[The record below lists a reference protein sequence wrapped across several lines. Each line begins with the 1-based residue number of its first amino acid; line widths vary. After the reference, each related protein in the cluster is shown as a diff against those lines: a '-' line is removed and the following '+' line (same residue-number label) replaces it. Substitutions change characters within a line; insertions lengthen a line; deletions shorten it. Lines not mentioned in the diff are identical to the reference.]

1 MPLSETLAAM
11 LSGGDRRS
19 MGRSDAA
26 VKLVLQSLAVS
37 LTQSG
42 RGEYPFE
49 VAARLE
55 TPAAPLSRKTARR
68 LTSL

>member
-26 VKLVLQSLAVS
+26 VKLVLQSLPVLALPQFLNTS
-37 LTQSG
+37 
-42 RGEYPFE
+42 
-49 VAARLE
+49 
-55 TPAAPLSRKTARR
+55 PAERNYLDTRIALVFHTIE
-68 LTSL
+68 